1 MKCMKQ
7 IGIKELKSYLNQQSD
22 EELILQIVEL
32 FKTFD
37 EVKEFYQIRLNSE
50 SDDTAVRKT
59 YEEKI
64 RKFFFPARPS
74 YARDF
79 PRYADARKIITA
91 YKKVAISP
99 SSIITLMLFY
109 VEMGCQFTQTY
120 GDMDEP
126 FYNSMESMFN
136 SAVKEIV
143 KFGLQDEFKFH
154 CQDIVN
160 SASGTGWGFHDG
172 LDYIFTEGFKKK

>member
-1 MKCMKQ
+1 MIMKQ
-7 IGIKELKSYLNQQSD
+7 IGIKELRSYLNQQND

-37 EVKEFYQIRLNSE
+37 QVKDFYQIRLNSD
-50 SDDTAVRKT
+50 SDDTAVRKI

-64 RKFFFPARPS
+64 RKIFFPARPS

-79 PRYADARKIITA
+79 PRYADARKIVTA
-91 YKKVAISP
+91 HKKVAISP
-99 SSIITLMLFY
+99 SCIIMLMLFY
-109 VEMGCQFTQTY
+109 VEMGCAFTNEY

-126 FYNSMESMFN
+126 FYKSFESMFN

-143 KFGLQDEFKFH
+143 KHGLQDELKVH

-160 SASGTGWGFHDG
+160 SAPSGWGFFDS
-172 LDYIFTEGFKKK
+172 LDYIFQQGFKENE

>member
-1 MKCMKQ
+1 MKQ
-7 IGIKELKSYLNQQSD
+7 IGIKELRSYLSQQND

-32 FKTFD
+32 FNTFSQ
-37 EVKEFYQIRLNSE
+37 VKDFYQIRLNSD
-50 SDDTAVRKT
+50 SDDAGVREV

-64 RKFFFPARPS
+64 RKVFFPARPS
-74 YARDF
+74 YAHDF
-79 PRYADARKIITA
+79 PRYADARKIVTA

-99 SSIITLMLFY
+99 SSIIRLMLFY
-109 VEMGCQFTQTY
+109 VEMGCKFTNEY

-126 FYNSMESMFN
+126 FYNSFESMFN

-160 SASGTGWGFHDG
+160 SAPSGWGFYDG
-172 LDYIFTEGFKKK
+172 LDYIFQQGFKEK